1 MQSLI
6 RRGRASI
13 NGMLDRP
20 LAAGELAWGSCIVT
34 WSAGAHRRRRRRA
47 GRMATS
53 QLPTLGRR
61 RLTSDGRAE
70 GSVGP
75 PCGYERRI
83 GSERLADFKKT
94 VEALVASAS
103 TTRRLAG
110 SPPRRHAERRRV
122 AQAGGAL
129 DALLP
134 QRPHAFA
141 ESQRR
146 SDPHRRVRALTNLTI
161 LHASA
166 AVRNIG
172 VTQ

>member
-6 RRGRASI
+6 RRGRAPI

-20 LAAGELAWGSCIVT
+20 LAAGEFAWGSCIVT

-75 PCGYERRI
+75 PRGYERRI

-110 SPPRRHAERRRV
+110 SPPASTCGAKTSRSGWRRAGRTVTTAPACVRGIAAAARP
-122 AQAGGAL
+122 APGGAGL
-129 DALLP
+129 D
-134 QRPHAFA
+134 
-141 ESQRR
+141 
-146 SDPHRRVRALTNLTI
+146 
-161 LHASA
+161 
-166 AVRNIG
+166 
-172 VTQ
+172 

>member
-20 LAAGELAWGSCIVT
+20 LAANELAWGLVYCHVVGWRTSTAPTASRPDGDV
-34 WSAGAHRRRRRRA
+34 SAAYA
-47 GRMATS
+47 WPPAINV
-53 QLPTLGRR
+53 
-61 RLTSDGRAE
+61 GRAR
-70 GSVGP
+70 GRLSRP
-75 PCGYERRI
+75 RGYERRI

-103 TTRRLAG
+103 KTRMLAG

-129 DALLP
+129 NALLP

-146 SDPHRRVRALTNLTI
+146 PDPHRRC
-161 LHASA
+161 
-166 AVRNIG
+166 G
-172 VTQ
+172 P

>member
-75 PCGYERRI
+75 PRGYERRI

-110 SPPRRHAERRRV
+110 SPPASTCGAKTSR

-146 SDPHRRVRALTNLTI
+146 PDPHPEVRALTNLMM
-161 LHASA
+161 LHANA
-166 AVRNIG
+166 AV
-172 VTQ
+172 